1 MRNLTTSLLLCLF
14 LASSVAH
21 AQANAEVV
29 TCNQCRDPLKHP
41 DDYVNFAFNQIYG
54 DEGWMNPEQ
63 ADDFYIEN
71 ADGIR
76 VYVDV
81 DFVMHG
87 FQFLGIDLPI
97 WPDNLLQ
104 IRVALPN
111 GLVIEA
117 IRSVFMSPLPVPST
131 SGSGSEEPESAPV
144 NESGEDGVDEPEGP
158 DPEDPIDP
166 NDIEFVGTTSIQD
179 PDEDGEFPDA
189 DWCEEC

>member
-1 MRNLTTSLLLCLF
+1 MRNLILSLLLCLCF
-14 LASSVAH
+14 VSGTAQ

-29 TCNQCRDPLKHP
+29 TCEQCRDPLEHP
-41 DDYVNFAFNQIYG
+41 DDYINFAFNQIYG
-54 DEGWMNPEQ
+54 NDGWMNPEQ

-71 ADGIR
+71 ADGVQ

-87 FQFLGIDLPI
+87 ISMFGIDLPI
-97 WPDNLLQ
+97 WPENLLQ

-111 GLVIEA
+111 GLVVEA
-117 IRSVFMSPLPVPST
+117 IRSVFMSPLPVPSS
-131 SGSGSEEPESAPV
+131 SGSGSEGVEPAPV
-144 NESGEDGVDEPEGP
+144 NESGEEGVDELEGP